1 MIPVGLKA
9 LGYHD
14 ARSFNNEN
22 NEKGQSPPAQKT
34 GLLLQ
39 DIPLLIYEDM
49 TDCL

>member
-14 ARSFNNEN
+14 ARSFNNE
-22 NEKGQSPPAQKT
+22 KGQPPPAQKT